1 MSKVC
6 SWTVCKDG
14 KVVVNQVGGDVDVK
28 FTNLL
33 YGVVKDI
40 VDNKKGFH
48 GTLETFEDGTQILVV
63 KSVS

>member
-14 KVVVNQVGGDVDVK
+14 KVVVNQVGGDVSKD

-33 YGVVKDI
+33 NGVVKDI
-40 VDNKKGFH
+40 VENENGFH
-48 GTLETFEDGTQILVV
+48 GTLETFEDVTQILVV
-63 KSVS
+63 KTVN